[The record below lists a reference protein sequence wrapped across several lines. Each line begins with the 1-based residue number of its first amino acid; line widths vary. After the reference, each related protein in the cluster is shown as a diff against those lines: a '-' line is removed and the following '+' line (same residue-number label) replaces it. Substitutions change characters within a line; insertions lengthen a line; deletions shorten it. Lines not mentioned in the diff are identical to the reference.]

1 MSSGPPTF
9 AIGPDAATSIRFRS
23 RLQCLTDGIMEGW
36 TYVANQLAFAIGP
49 GAICEQDDGNL
60 GIEVD
65 PQGASAESEVPNRVG
80 GEVAARGGVEGG
92 GIPAECS
99 RTSNGTLPLGE
110 YFKG

>member
-23 RLQCLTDGIMEGW
+23 RLQSLTDSIMEGW

-49 GAICEQDDGNL
+49 GAVCEQDHGNL
-60 GIEVD
+60 GIEVN
-65 PQGASAESEVPNRVG
+65 PERASAESEVPNRVG
-80 GEVAARGGVEGG
+80 GEVAASGGVGGG
-92 GIPAECS
+92 GIPAERS

>member
-23 RLQCLTDGIMEGW
+23 RLQSLTDGIMEGW
-36 TYVANQLAFAIGP
+36 TYLANQLAFAIRP
-49 GAICEQDDGNL
+49 GSICEQDDGNL

>member
-49 GAICEQDDGNL
+49 GAICEQDHGNL
-60 GIEVD
+60 GIEVN
-65 PQGASAESEVPNRVG
+65 PERASAESEVPDGVV
-80 GEVAARGGVEGG
+80 GEVAAGG
-92 GIPAECS
+92 
-99 RTSNGTLPLGE
+99 
-110 YFKG
+110 